1 MYIELHST
9 LLLLTLTI
17 RPDPVTNDATIESA
31 IFADRGAFNLQKKT
45 GAIAIAVKLAD
56 CLVMLAKLGPV
67 HSRKLSTRCW
77 GHYGEAAARN
87 WRLIQ
92 GSC

>member
-31 IFADRGAFNLQKKT
+31 LLSIEAPSTCRKQA
-45 GAIAIAVKLAD
+45 GAIAIAVKQAD
-56 CLVMLAKLGPV
+56 CLVMLAKLSPV
-67 HSRKLSTRCW
+67 HSRRLSTRC
-77 GHYGEAAARN
+77 
-87 WRLIQ
+87 
-92 GSC
+92 